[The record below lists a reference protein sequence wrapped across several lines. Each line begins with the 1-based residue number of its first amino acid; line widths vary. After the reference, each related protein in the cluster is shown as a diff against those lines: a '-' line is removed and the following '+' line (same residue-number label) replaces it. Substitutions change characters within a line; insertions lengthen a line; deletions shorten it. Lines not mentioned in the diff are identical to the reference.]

1 MSKTIFST
9 TLIFFLL
16 VSLPVQACKVSKEV
30 GATLP
35 TVVKSANLVF
45 LGKVASLL
53 EIIESNKDSVQ
64 IARLETV
71 KVYKGENPQSLNV
84 LTYLFKGQG
93 DSQGMYKCRL
103 SQKLSTGELYLVAPQ
118 FSVPNGLKKV
128 KDQSEADALYSQ
140 AISQSKKALTIYET
154 SLASKEAA
162 IKKLAEQLKFCEK
175 GDCSKHGIEGLFLS
189 PELNYLTTRNDH
201 SVSELILRLILSEKA
216 VDAIDAAGF
225 GRELLYL
232 VLGHKDDLEI
242 VLSDKPE
249 VRKQINFRLK
259 NLAIGEA
266 IKIRQ
271 NGKDLTDAVFAKR

>member
-1 MSKTIFST
+1 MSKTIFSA
-9 TLIFFLL
+9 TLVFFLM
-16 VSLPVQACKVSKEV
+16 VALPVQACKVSKEV

-35 TVVKSANLVF
+35 TVVKSAKLVF

-71 KVYKGENPQSLNV
+71 KIYKGENPQSLNV

-140 AISQSKKALTIYET
+140 AINQSKKALTIYET
-154 SLASKEAA
+154 SPSSEAFA
-162 IKKLAEQLKFCEK
+162 TKKLAGLLEMCSE
-175 GDCSKHGIEGLFLS
+175 GNCSKGIEGLFLS
-189 PELNYLTTRNDH
+189 PELRYLTTRNDQ
-201 SVSELILRLILSEKA
+201 SVSELILQLILSEKA